1 MYPVS
6 QCAYAQSISRLLHR
20 PFCCQKKQVS
30 GLGKFLGS
38 EVSMVVAA
46 SSGWVFCVERRRVVY
61 GLEDAVAVRKVVLV
75 RVEEERG
82 ASGLR

>member
-1 MYPVS
+1 
-6 QCAYAQSISRLLHR
+6 
-20 PFCCQKKQVS
+20 
-30 GLGKFLGS
+30 LGKFLGS

-61 GLEDAVAVRKVVLV
+61 GLEDAVAVRKGVLV